1 LNHRICK
8 FVSSAVVA
16 GDSWIAVH
24 REKSLGDIL
33 LLRVLR
39 DVARFEILVAVLVY
53 LMFFAEMT

>member
-1 LNHRICK
+1 LNHRICT

-16 GDSWIAVH
+16 DDSWIAAH
-24 REKSLGDIL
+24 PEKNLADIL

-39 DVARFEILVAVLVY
+39 DVVHFEILVADFVN